1 MEGIIY
7 LASGWSMNARYAT
20 CVAQEA
26 YNNYAVWEI
35 YDFKKEK
42 PMTNRYKIRQNLISI
57 GDDFWIEND
66 QGKKIYKVDGKV
78 LRIRKTLVFE
88 DAQGK
93 KLAQIQERLLTIRD
107 TMVIDGPDGQ
117 EMAVIKKS
125 LIAPLRDR
133 WTVKVKDGED
143 LDVQGNIF
151 DFEYSIKQ
159 GRYKV
164 AEISKKWFRFT
175 DTYGV
180 EIDLGQNDILILAIA
195 VAIDTMAHPDEKKE
209 KRKKDKEEK

>member
-1 MEGIIY
+1 
-7 LASGWSMNARYAT
+7 
-20 CVAQEA
+20 
-26 YNNYAVWEI
+26 
-35 YDFKKEK
+35 
-42 PMTNRYKIRQNLISI
+42 MTNRYKIRQNLISI

-66 QGKKIYKVDGKV
+66 EGKRVFKVDGKV

-107 TMVIDGPDGQ
+107 TMVIDDADGK
-117 EMAVIKKS
+117 EIAVIKKA
-125 LIAPLRDR
+125 LISPLRDR
-133 WTVKVKDGED
+133 WSVKVKDGED

-159 GRYKV
+159 GKVKV
-164 AEISKKWFRFT
+164 AEISRKWFRLT

-180 EIDLGQNDILILAIA
+180 EVDSGQNHILILAIA
-195 VAIDTMAHPDEKKE
+195 VAIDMMAHPDKKKE
-209 KRKKDKEEK
+209 KQKK